1 MSSSLLALRW
11 DVPITTEW
19 TLSLP
24 PNLLRTAQLVSVP
37 ALALLGFT
45 LAVTGLG
52 VPLAA
57 VLTDRPNH
65 FIAVKERHG
74 SRGSFT
80 VTLSRADQSDR

>member
-1 MSSSLLALRW
+1 MDPEPA
-11 DVPITTEW
+11 PQ
-19 TLSLP
+19 P
-24 PNLLRTAQLVSVP
+24 PAHPAQLVSVP

-65 FIAVKERHG
+65 SSIAVKERHG
-74 SRGSFT
+74 SQGSYT

>member
-1 MSSSLLALRW
+1 MDPEPAPQSPAH
-11 DVPITTEW
+11 
-19 TLSLP
+19 
-24 PNLLRTAQLVSVP
+24 TAQLMSVP

-65 FIAVKERHG
+65 SSIAVKERHG
-74 SRGSFT
+74 SQGPFT

>member
-1 MSSSLLALRW
+1 MDPEPA
-11 DVPITTEW
+11 PQ
-19 TLSLP
+19 LP
-24 PNLLRTAQLVSVP
+24 AHPAQLMSVP

-65 FIAVKERHG
+65 SSIAVKERHG
-74 SRGSFT
+74 SQGPFT

>member
-1 MSSSLLALRW
+1 M
-11 DVPITTEW
+11 
-19 TLSLP
+19 
-24 PNLLRTAQLVSVP
+24 SVP

-65 FIAVKERHG
+65 SSIAVKERHG
-74 SRGSFT
+74 SQGPFA